1 MNGHWLILV
10 SIVAM
15 GVITFILRAFPL
27 IVPRR
32 ILTSRYL
39 KSLNVAFP
47 ISVMMLLILDSLGVE
62 LHAFVPVV
70 ITCKLMALVVVFF
83 SYYFWRNVFVS
94 IIIGVA
100 ALNLFLWLSQSLFNL
115 A

>member
-1 MNGHWLILV
+1 MSGHWLILA

-27 IVPRR
+27 IVPKR

-47 ISVMMLLILDSLGVE
+47 ISVMMLLVLDSLGINI
-62 LHAFVPVV
+62 HAFMPVE
-70 ITCKLMALVVVFF
+70 ITCKLLALVVVFF
-83 SYYFWRNVFVS
+83 SYYFWRNVFIS

-100 ALNLFLWLSQSLFNL
+100 SLNLFLYLASLL
-115 A
+115 